1 METKCSLPSREETL
15 LPIYLRPI
23 GNGHTHMTKLPEC
36 HTESICGSQEEA
48 SAPLCYPVHLA
59 LIISFLAL
67 ILGHAFQ
74 LADTLT

>member
-1 METKCSLPSREETL
+1 M
-15 LPIYLRPI
+15 
-23 GNGHTHMTKLPEC
+23 GNSHTHMTEAPDC
-36 HTESICGSQEEA
+36 HTKSVGGSQKEA

-59 LIISFLAL
+59 LIISVLAL